1 MVEDTILINNNVA
14 YVCRNNAQH
23 QQVNLSKDC
32 SSESVP
38 IEVNNNAMH
47 KAANQQS
54 LRLSDLV
61 VDSLN
66 VKLIKMKKLLV
77 CVILLCAAL
86 VMITLTAIILSALS
100 YRFSQTRNEHP
111 IQLTEGNDTIVLCN
125 IVPQDT
131 LQLHKYIQTQLDS
144 LQIQLYCGAGQWH
157 RIAFLNMTDP
167 SQQCPSAW
175 REYNTS
181 GVRACGRPYSTEGSC
196 LGVT

>member
-100 YRFSQTRNEHP
+100 YRFSQTHNEYP
-111 IQLTEGNDTIVLCN
+111 IQLTEGNDTVVLCN
-125 IVPQDT
+125 IVPQLRYPPASRIHTDT
-131 LQLHKYIQTQLDS
+131 T
-144 LQIQLYCGAGQWH
+144 
-157 RIAFLNMTDP
+157 
-167 SQQCPSAW
+167 
-175 REYNTS
+175 
-181 GVRACGRPYSTEGSC
+181 
-196 LGVT
+196 